1 MPARAAAAA
10 AAAAGLAA
18 GESDTDAQAAHAA
31 HWQQNHKQQTEVMN
45 QQRFPVAL

>member
-18 GESDTDAQAAHAA
+18 GESDTAAHAA
-31 HWQQNHKQQTEVMN
+31 HWQQTHKQQTEVMN